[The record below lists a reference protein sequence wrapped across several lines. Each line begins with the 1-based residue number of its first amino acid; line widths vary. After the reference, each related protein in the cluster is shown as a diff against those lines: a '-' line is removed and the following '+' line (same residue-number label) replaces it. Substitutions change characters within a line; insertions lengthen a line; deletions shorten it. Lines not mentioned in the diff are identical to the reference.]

1 MVKKVLDGEFKNTSF
16 VIVNPQGT
24 KPLTNTGRSPRMA
37 MTKGQSGTRGNGGRT
52 DGIISE
58 MNQIARQFRPNADL
72 SSAELQDF
80 HSLRQALN
88 CASAEQRLL
97 VFVNSPKQDRDAVE
111 QKLKSV
117 FSDEDIVG
125 KFHLNFA
132 DEKADRNWR
141 QVIKGATDKPSIMV
155 VRSSQFGLDGDVLDQ
170 LSLDADAPAIKSS
183 LLAANTNF
191 ANVEKRKKHEE
202 HVQEGLRQGIVFE
215 NEIPRRGSDSPE
227 KKKRGSGG
235 RSR

>member
-24 KPLTNTGRSPRMA
+24 KPLTNTGRSPRGA
-37 MTKGQSGTRGNGGRT
+37 ITKSQSGTRANGGRT
-52 DGIISE
+52 NGIISQ
-58 MNQIARQFRPNADL
+58 MNQIAMQFRPNANL

-132 DEKADRNWR
+132 DEEADEYWLR
-141 QVIKGATDKPSIMV
+141 VIKGARDKPSIMV

-170 LSLDADAPAIKSS
+170 LSLDADAPAIKRS

-191 ANVEKRKKHEE
+191 ANVEKRKNHAKHVE
-202 HVQEGLRQGIVFE
+202 EGLRQGISFE
-215 NEIPRRGSDSPE
+215 NEIPRHGSDGPE
-227 KKKRGSGG
+227 KKKGG
-235 RSR
+235 AGRRSR